1 MSYFLQ
7 QLVNGLQVG
16 SLYALVALGIT
27 LVYGILQMLNFA
39 HGDVY
44 MVGGFIAAGVAGLFV
59 RQQVPIVPAL
69 VVIPLMLI
77 AAMLGAGLLGGVIER
92 VAYRPLRARG
102 GLALVITSI
111 GVALLIRYVVAI
123 QVTAGPVT
131 VQSNALVPPILLHVG
146 VIETPLMAVVL
157 FVVAALLMVGLDLF
171 VFRTNFGAAIRAT
184 AQDREAAGFM
194 GIDVDRMIITTFILG
209 SALAGIGGLLFG
221 LRYGTVDYFMG
232 NLIGLKAFA
241 AAVLGGIGNI
251 RGAMVGGLALG
262 ILESL
267 AGGLLSTAFQDVF
280 AFLLL
285 ILVLIVRPWGMFGER
300 PLERA

>member
-1 MSYFLQ
+1 MDYFLQ

-44 MVGGFIAAGVAGLFV
+44 MVGAFIAAGVAGLFV
-59 RQQVPIVPAL
+59 RGQVPLAPA
-69 VVIPLMLI
+69 VVVVLLMLV
-77 AAMLGAGLLGGVIER
+77 AAMLGAGFLGGVIER

-102 GLALVITSI
+102 GLALVVTSI
-111 GVALLIRYVVAI
+111 GVALLIRYTVAI

-131 VQSNALVPPILLHVG
+131 VQSNALVPPTLVHIGPV
-146 VIETPLMAVVL
+146 ETPLMAVVV
-157 FVVAALLMVGLDLF
+157 FMVALVLMVALDVF
-171 VFRTNFGAAIRAT
+171 VFRTAFGAAIRAT

-209 SALAGIGGLLFG
+209 SALAGIGGVLFG

-232 NLIGLKAFA
+232 NLVGLKAFA
-241 AAVLGGIGNI
+241 AAVLGGIGNL

-262 ILESL
+262 VMESL
-267 AGGLLSTAFQDVF
+267 AGGFLSTAFQDMF

-285 ILVLIVRPWGMFGER
+285 ILVLIIRPWGMFGER